1 MATIYKRLELYCKTN
16 QVEMPELEIRKE
28 IGAIVIAAWFSEENI
43 LHKHIPLHKKTFID
57 ESGTTVKVLSY
68 PKKFIPIIDKIILK
82 HYFEKNNI
90 NNNLLKNYYQSE
102 STIIRS
108 PIEKKQRK
116 RIPVAKKPVYTSK
129 KH

>member
-1 MATIYKRLELYCKTN
+1 MATIYNRLELYCKTN

-68 PKKFIPIIDKIILK
+68 PKKTRRPQDAFAA
-82 HYFEKNNI
+82 FTCTRRRTE
-90 NNNLLKNYYQSE
+90 
-102 STIIRS
+102 
-108 PIEKKQRK
+108 
-116 RIPVAKKPVYTSK
+116 
-129 KH
+129 